1 MSRKLTLTSLSFS
14 WQLSA
19 SKKVI
24 SFKISPQFA
33 WLRSSISS
41 AREET
46 KGRVIIFYKN
56 PLISLRMAGK
66 GTALPLSCL
75 EGLWL
80 TCAALKASITKGNW
94 RFRKGMLSVM
104 ILYKPTFHSL
114 TRIQPLSVWDSFED
128 LIQCIVKVWKC
139 LNDTINM
146 YFFFCFIHV
155 ILGSFS
161 SFLHAVRVVSHWRLA
176 TLHRTAFL
184 LLLKSTGE
192 KMW

>member
-19 SKKVI
+19 SKKVA

-94 RFRKGMLSVM
+94 RFRKGVLSVM

-114 TRIQPLSVWDSFED
+114 TRIQPLSVWDSLKISYSASWKFESAWM
-128 LIQCIVKVWKC
+128 IPSICI
-139 LNDTINM
+139 
-146 YFFFCFIHV
+146 
-155 ILGSFS
+155 FS
-161 SFLHAVRVVSHWRLA
+161 SVSFMLFWVAFLH
-176 TLHRTAFL
+176 FCML
-184 LLLKSTGE
+184 LGWFHTGG
-192 KMW
+192 